1 MGVRPLKVLISSTT
15 KATPSGLLKS
25 AVGTPWRT
33 TLCQG
38 SSNWASLNATKC
50 SQMDCF
56 SRRNLAEKA
65 PVVVTTRFW
74 PRDFVTEATT
84 GPLIPF
90 SKKALLKAFLVAS
103 DEKLVSVPVGDLTRI
118 RRFEAC
124 GLAGVLGFGLL
135 PTIVHSWGDAFWGVA
150 IFPLAAAAAVAAY
163 EGSVLGLLAGLG
175 WFGGAGRV
183 VSLARARALVSI
195 CHVAASRLA
204 IWEVIIEAAWILP
217 FSVYSRNTSRR
228 SKSFDCSS
236 RDFSMVYA

>member
-1 MGVRPLKVLISSTT
+1 MTRFRHLILQSPDPPVS
-15 KATPSGLLKS
+15 
-25 AVGTPWRT
+25 
-33 TLCQG
+33 
-38 SSNWASLNATKC
+38 
-50 SQMDCF
+50 
-56 SRRNLAEKA
+56 
-65 PVVVTTRFW
+65 PVVVTTRFR

-90 SKKALLKAFLVAS
+90 SRKALLKAFLKAS

-135 PTIVHSWGDAFWGVA
+135 PTIVHSWGVAFWGVA
-150 IFPLAAAAAVAAY
+150 VWGVAFVPLAAEAAAAAY

-175 WFGGAGRV
+175 WFGRAGRV

-195 CHVAASRLA
+195 CRVAASRLA
-204 IWEVIIEAAWILP
+204 IWVVIIEEAVSILP
-217 FSVYSRNTSRR
+217 FSVKSRNTSRR